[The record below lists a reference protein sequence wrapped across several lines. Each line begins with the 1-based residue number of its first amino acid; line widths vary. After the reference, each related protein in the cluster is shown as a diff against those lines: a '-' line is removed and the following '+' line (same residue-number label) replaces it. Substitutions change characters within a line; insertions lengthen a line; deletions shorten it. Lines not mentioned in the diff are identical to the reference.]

1 MKTQTAVK
9 VRRRSASATKRS
21 TFEKKYPLWDE
32 YAAKVIPAERRAELQ
47 RSARRKLIEMDLRE
61 LRKFAGRTQVEL
73 AEATKMTQAQ
83 VSRLEKRPDHLLSTL
98 R

>member
-1 MKTQTAVK
+1 M
-9 VRRRSASATKRS
+9 
-21 TFEKKYPLWDE
+21 
-32 YAAKVIPAERRAELQ
+32 IPAERRAELQ

-98 R
+98 RRYVEALGGQLEITAAFGDRSVRVRALG